1 MKKFTMLV
9 HNVKF
14 NADLGK
20 TESNNGRAE
29 KLKELISTD
38 WSQ

>member
-9 HNVKF
+9 HNIKL
-14 NADLGK
+14 NADFGK
-20 TESNNGRAE
+20 SESNNGRAE

-38 WSQ
+38 